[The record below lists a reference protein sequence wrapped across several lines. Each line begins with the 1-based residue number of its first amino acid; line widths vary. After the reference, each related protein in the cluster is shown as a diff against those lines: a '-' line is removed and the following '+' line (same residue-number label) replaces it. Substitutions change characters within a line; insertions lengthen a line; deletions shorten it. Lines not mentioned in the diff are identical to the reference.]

1 MRAGAGIARRVGNRC
16 RDGHA
21 AVAEA
26 ENHARRDAHAPVARR
41 VQHGGVRL
49 AADGDGH
56 LIARCRA
63 GGGAA
68 DDVRLAVF
76 CEVNDIVARH
86 GVDGHRRNGVDG
98 HRRNGDVHRQVVINR
113 CRVARL
119 VADAC
124 GHGHAA
130 VRQGRNIGRR
140 DVQRP
145 AAVRADGGGVVF
157 AIQRH
162 GHRLARFGR
171 AAAGHGQIALRF
183 GGIKNVV
190 RRQGVD
196 RDGRRGGIHAVLAAR
211 RGAVAVHVGDAH
223 LHAGVAVFQASQI
236 RRRYGPGP
244 VAAVVHRGGV
254 DFAVQADGHG
264 LPGFH
269 VGGRTGQHQI
279 RALLRRVDH
288 VVGRNRIDAD
298 GNGRQIYRHL
308 VADGNRVTR

>member
-1 MRAGAGIARRVGNRC
+1 M
-16 RDGHA
+16 
-21 AVAEA
+21 
-26 ENHARRDAHAPVARR
+26 
-41 VQHGGVRL
+41 
-49 AADGDGH
+49 
-56 LIARCRA
+56 
-63 GGGAA
+63 
-68 DDVRLAVF
+68 RLAVF

-86 GVDGHRRNGVDG
+86 GIDGHRRNGG
-98 HRRNGDVHRQVVINR
+98 VHRQVVINR
-113 CRVARL
+113 RRVVRL

-140 DVQRP
+140 NVQRP

-157 AIQRH
+157 AVQRH
-162 GHRLARFGR
+162 GDRLARFGG
-171 AAAGHGQIALRF
+171 AGAGHGQFALRF
-183 GGIKNVV
+183 SGIQNVV
-190 RRQGVD
+190 RRQGVN
-196 RDGRRGGIHAVLAAR
+196 RDGRRGGIHAVLTSR

-223 LHAGVAVFQASQI
+223 LHAGIAVLQASQI

-244 VAAVVHRGGV
+244 VAAVVYCRTI

-269 VGGRTGQHQI
+269 VDGRTGQHQI
-279 RALLRRVDH
+279 RALFRRVNH

-298 GNGRQIYRHL
+298 GNGRQIYRHI